1 VIRIPIPAVLLVL
14 FFSAILLRGEQ
25 KFSHPVHLKRGDLEC
40 NDCHGSVSDSKV
52 SGDDNFPQVE
62 TCVQCHDGTRAV
74 AIDPAEFRWKP
85 VERTFRFDHQFHL
98 RLGNLAPLLA
108 SAIDSGRYLGRVGG
122 IRKHLATENQ
132 CEACHR
138 GLAERDDH
146 GMPQMSDCLVCH
158 SEIDNPFSCET
169 CHLEGIQLRPENHT
183 MEFVDGHA
191 SKEFEYDNTTCLPC
205 HGTNFS
211 CRGCH

>member
-1 VIRIPIPAVLLVL
+1 MICILIPTVVSVL
-14 FFSAILLRGEQ
+14 FFSAIILGSEQ
-25 KFSHPVHLKRGDLEC
+25 RFSHPVHLNRGGLEC
-40 NDCHGSVSDSKV
+40 NDCHGSVSDSTAA
-52 SGDDNFPQVE
+52 SDNNLPQTA
-62 TCVQCHDGTRAV
+62 TCVRCHDGTRAV
-74 AIDPAEFRWKP
+74 VIDPAAFRWKP

-108 SAIDSGRYLGRVGG
+108 SAIDSGRYLGPVGS
-122 IRKHLATENQ
+122 IRKHLVAQNH

-138 GLAERDDH
+138 GLAESDNH

-169 CHLEGIQLRPENHT
+169 CHLDGIQLRPEDHT

-191 SKEFEYDNTTCLPC
+191 SKEFEYDKATCLPC
-205 HGTNFS
+205 HGTNFA